1 MARDYGKEYRTYH
14 SKPTQIKRRASRN
27 AARKKVLNGRKSSLD
42 VDHKDRNPKNNSR
55 GNLRLVKRS
64 QNRGRN
70 K

>member
-14 SKPTQIKRRASRN
+14 GKPTQIKRRASRN
-27 AARKKVLNGRKSSLD
+27 AARRKVLNWRKSSLD
-42 VDHKDRNPKNNSR
+42 VDHKDRNPRNNSR
-55 GNLRLVKRS
+55 GKLRLVKRG

>member
-14 SKPTQIKRRASRN
+14 GKPAQNKRRASRK

-42 VDHKDRNPKNNSR
+42 VDHKDRNPRNNSR
-55 GNLRLVKRS
+55 GNLRLTKRS